1 VEAAVNLTNQAVER
15 SVTAQKKVLET
26 AAAQTK
32 AAMEAA
38 RQQLGFTGLPADAA
52 ASSFQRGMDSFVEA
66 QKEMLDLVTH

>member
-1 VEAAVNLTNQAVER
+1 VNLTNQAVER
-15 SVTAQKKVLET
+15 SVSTQKKALET

-38 RQQLGFTGLPADAA
+38 RQQLGFTGQPADAA
-52 ASSFQRGMDSFVEA
+52 VNTFQRGVDSFVEA